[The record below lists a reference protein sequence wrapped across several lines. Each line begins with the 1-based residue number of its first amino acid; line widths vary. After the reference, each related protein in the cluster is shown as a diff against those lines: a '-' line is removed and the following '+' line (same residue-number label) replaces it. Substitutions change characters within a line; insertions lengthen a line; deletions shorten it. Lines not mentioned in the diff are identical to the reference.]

1 MLGKMNGLGSGRSSD
16 RTSPA
21 EGCPEETQVCRK
33 AKAEAQVR
41 VSGGKAGVRTTGR
54 SHARAQT
61 GPLGLE
67 CHSGPPRES
76 EEGGGR
82 GGGAECPS
90 RPCLIHVTQAL
101 FNTHFLASHPP
112 TPGGQDHFR

>member
-1 MLGKMNGLGSGRSSD
+1 MGLGGPQTGPVQRKD
-16 RTSPA
+16 A
-21 EGCPEETQVCRK
+21 PEKTQVCRK

-41 VSGGKAGVRTTGR
+41 VSGGKAGVQMTGR
-54 SHARAQT
+54 SHAWAQT

-67 CHSGPPRES
+67 CHSAPPRES
-76 EEGGGR
+76 EEGR
-82 GGGAECPS
+82 GECPS
-90 RPCLIHVTQAL
+90 RPRLIHVTQAL

>member
-41 VSGGKAGVRTTGR
+41 VSGGKAGVQMTGR
-54 SHARAQT
+54 SHAWAQT

-67 CHSGPPRES
+67 CHSAPPRES
-76 EEGGGR
+76 EEGR
-82 GGGAECPS
+82 RECPS
-90 RPCLIHVTQAL
+90 RPRLIHVTQAL